1 MKAKL
6 LTNKGVKMNNKLR
19 KVKRYSNRKLYD
31 TSSSSYVNLDGLAG
45 YIQDGEDVVVVENES
60 EKDITAETL
69 TQLILQRQK
78 RGTTPLSVD
87 MLKSVIM
94 QLPKV
99 QTRPKQEKVDRSA
112 QATAEAEDASVEEV
126 VVGGTFWSE

>member
-1 MKAKL
+1 
-6 LTNKGVKMNNKLR
+6 MNSKTR

-31 TSSSSYVNLDGLAG
+31 MASSSYVNLDGLAA
-45 YIQDGEDVVVVENES
+45 YIQSGEDVVVVENES

-69 TQLILQRQK
+69 MQLIVQRQK
-78 RGTTPLSVD
+78 RGSTPLSVD

-99 QTRPKQEKVDRSA
+99 QTMPKAEKTKKVAQPPLEVRVD
-112 QATAEAEDASVEEV
+112 TGESVV
-126 VVGGTFWSE
+126 MGGTFWSE

>member
-1 MKAKL
+1 MKSK
-6 LTNKGVKMNNKLR
+6 TR

-31 TSSSSYVNLDGLAG
+31 TSSSTYVNLDGLAA
-45 YIQDGEDVVVVENES
+45 YIQSGEDVVVVENES

-69 TQLILQRQK
+69 MQLIVQRQK
-78 RGTTPLSVD
+78 KGSTPLSVD

-99 QTRPKQEKVDRSA
+99 QTGPKSMKTKEVAQPPLEVTVD
-112 QATAEAEDASVEEV
+112 TGESVV
-126 VVGGTFWSE
+126 LGGTFWSE